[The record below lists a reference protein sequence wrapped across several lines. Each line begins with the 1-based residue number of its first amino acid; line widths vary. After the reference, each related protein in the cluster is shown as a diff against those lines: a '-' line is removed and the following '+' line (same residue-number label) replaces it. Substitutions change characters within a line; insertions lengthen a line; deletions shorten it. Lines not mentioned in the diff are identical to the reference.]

1 MSLLLICRTLPVP
14 FQQYVVL
21 AKSLVTFF
29 HGTYCAKSYFYFCC
43 LKTFWLL
50 KSYVRNVEKKKCL
63 KFLLPWLLKEMV
75 LLTAVGPE
83 LDCWRLLCQHIILG
97 ISGTTCLKEKDT
109 TDRQCFL
116 FISPQRSFFLDPLAN
131 SYPFRRL
138 QTREMVRF
146 LLFHESIATQRWET
160 ANTLLREELQ
170 LCFCGVRWELL

>member
-97 ISGTTCLKEKDT
+97 ISGTTCLKEKNT

-116 FISPQRSFFLDPLAN
+116 IISPQRSLYFGSTGQFLPIQEITDTWNGEVLTFPWKYSHTEMRN
-131 SYPFRRL
+131 CKYPIKGRA
-138 QTREMVRF
+138 TIM
-146 LLFHESIATQRWET
+146 LLW
-160 ANTLLREELQ
+160 
-170 LCFCGVRWELL
+170 G